1 MFKLEGTSTAVEFS
15 IFTSNYHME
24 MTPSDNEHHDRHIV
38 QNVVKEIAGNTNVEA
53 KNGKGFKVLIIN

>member
-1 MFKLEGTSTAVEFS
+1 
-15 IFTSNYHME
+15 